1 MHIPDTFIPL
11 GQAAIYWIIS
21 ILFIARAVKWARRDM
36 NENMIPLF
44 GDGGI
49 TVMGAN
55 ILNMGIIGGFMG
67 YYTFIG
73 LSKLSVKR
81 HLAMFAGA
89 WLSML
94 LPAIALSFELW
105 LAGTFPL
112 KQGVLLMGTF
122 QGIAGIGEGLIT
134 VIVFGALIRANGA
147 GKSTVF
153 KHFNGRLNPT
163 SGEIRIKGRPI
174 SSENIMDVRKTVGV
188 VFQDPDD
195 QIFAPTVNQDVA
207 FGPMNLGLGME
218 EIDKRVR
225 ESLET
230 VRLTGFEERAPHHLS
245 TGEKKK
251 VAIAG
256 ILAMQ
261 PEVLVLDEPTAGLD
275 PGGAMRLIKLIN
287 GMNRY
292 LGITTIVSTHEV
304 DIVPMLADRVCII
317 SKGKIIGDGTPLEIF
332 SSPELIKKTH
342 LRLPMVAQLME
353 MLQEEGV
360 GVEVKFTLDEARD
373 ELLKVVK

>member
-1 MHIPDTFIPL
+1 MN
-11 GQAAIYWIIS
+11 IIETRNLTHVYRGKITALDS
-21 ILFIARAVKWARRDM
+21 INFKAKPGERIA
-36 NENMIPLF
+36 
-44 GDGGI
+44 
-49 TVMGAN
+49 
-55 ILNMGIIGGFMG
+55 IIG
-67 YYTFIG
+67 
-73 LSKLSVKR
+73 
-81 HLAMFAGA
+81 
-89 WLSML
+89 
-94 LPAIALSFELW
+94 
-105 LAGTFPL
+105 
-112 KQGVLLMGTF
+112 
-122 QGIAGIGEGLIT
+122 
-134 VIVFGALIRANGA
+134 ANGA
-147 GKSTVF
+147 GKSTLF
-153 KHFNGRLNPT
+153 KHFNGILKPS
-163 SGEIRIKGRPI
+163 SGEILIKGKPI
-174 SSENIMDVRKTVGV
+174 NNDNIIEVRKTVGL

-195 QIFAPTVNQDVA
+195 QIFAPTVKQDVA
-207 FGPMNLGLGME
+207 FGPMNLGLSME
-218 EIDKRVR
+218 EIEKRVS

-256 ILAMQ
+256 ILAMK

-304 DIVPMLADRVCII
+304 DIVPMLADRVCIM
-317 SKGKIIGDGTPLEIF
+317 SMGKIIGDGTPLEIF

-360 GVEVKFTLDEARD
+360 PIGVKFTLEEARD
-373 ELLKVVK
+373 ELLRVVK

>member
-1 MHIPDTFIPL
+1 MN
-11 GQAAIYWIIS
+11 IIETRNLTHVYRGK
-21 ILFIARAVKWARRDM
+21 ITALDGINFIAKPGERIA
-36 NENMIPLF
+36 
-44 GDGGI
+44 
-49 TVMGAN
+49 
-55 ILNMGIIGGFMG
+55 IIG
-67 YYTFIG
+67 
-73 LSKLSVKR
+73 
-81 HLAMFAGA
+81 
-89 WLSML
+89 
-94 LPAIALSFELW
+94 
-105 LAGTFPL
+105 
-112 KQGVLLMGTF
+112 
-122 QGIAGIGEGLIT
+122 
-134 VIVFGALIRANGA
+134 ANGA
-147 GKSTVF
+147 GKSTLF
-153 KHFNGRLNPT
+153 KHFNGILKPT
-163 SGEIRIKGRPI
+163 SGEILIKGRPI
-174 SSENIMDVRKTVGV
+174 SNDNIIEVRKTVGL

-195 QIFAPTVNQDVA
+195 QIFAPTVKQDVA
-207 FGPMNLGLGME
+207 FGPMNLGLSME
-218 EIDKRVR
+218 EIEKRVS

-256 ILAMQ
+256 ILAMK

-304 DIVPMLADRVCII
+304 DIVPMLADRVCIM
-317 SKGKIIGDGTPLEIF
+317 SMGKIIGDGTPLEIF

-360 GVEVKFTLDEARD
+360 PVGVKFTLEEARD
-373 ELLKVVK
+373 ELLRIVK

>member
-1 MHIPDTFIPL
+1 MN
-11 GQAAIYWIIS
+11 IIETRDLTHVYRGK
-21 ILFIARAVKWARRDM
+21 ITALDGINFTARPGERIA
-36 NENMIPLF
+36 
-44 GDGGI
+44 
-49 TVMGAN
+49 
-55 ILNMGIIGGFMG
+55 IIG
-67 YYTFIG
+67 
-73 LSKLSVKR
+73 
-81 HLAMFAGA
+81 
-89 WLSML
+89 
-94 LPAIALSFELW
+94 
-105 LAGTFPL
+105 
-112 KQGVLLMGTF
+112 
-122 QGIAGIGEGLIT
+122 
-134 VIVFGALIRANGA
+134 ANGA
-147 GKSTVF
+147 GKSTLF
-153 KHFNGRLNPT
+153 KHFNGILKPT
-163 SGEIRIKGRPI
+163 SGEILIKGLPI
-174 SSENIMDVRKTVGV
+174 SNKNILDVRKTVGV

-195 QIFAPTVNQDVA
+195 QIFAPTVKQDVA
-207 FGPMNLGLGME
+207 FGPMNLGLGIE
-218 EIDKRVR
+218 EIEKRVS

-287 GMNRY
+287 NMNRY
-292 LGITTIVSTHEV
+292 LGITTIVSTHDV
-304 DIVPMLADRVCII
+304 DIVPMLADRVCIM
-317 SKGKIIGDGTPLEIF
+317 SRGKIIGDGTPLEIF

-360 GVEVKFTLDEARD
+360 PVGVKFTLEEARD

>member
-1 MHIPDTFIPL
+1 MNIIEARNLTHIYRGKITALDGINFTARP
-11 GQAAIYWIIS
+11 GER
-21 ILFIARAVKWARRDM
+21 IA
-36 NENMIPLF
+36 
-44 GDGGI
+44 
-49 TVMGAN
+49 
-55 ILNMGIIGGFMG
+55 IIG
-67 YYTFIG
+67 
-73 LSKLSVKR
+73 
-81 HLAMFAGA
+81 
-89 WLSML
+89 
-94 LPAIALSFELW
+94 
-105 LAGTFPL
+105 
-112 KQGVLLMGTF
+112 
-122 QGIAGIGEGLIT
+122 
-134 VIVFGALIRANGA
+134 ANGA
-147 GKSTVF
+147 GKSTLF
-153 KHFNGRLNPT
+153 KHFNGILKPT
-163 SGEIRIKGRPI
+163 GGQVLIKGKPI
-174 SSENIMDVRKTVGV
+174 SSENILDVRKTVGV

-195 QIFAPTVNQDVA
+195 QIFAPTVKQDVA
-207 FGPMNLGLGME
+207 FGPMNLGLSLE

-304 DIVPMLADRVCII
+304 DIVPMLADRVCIM

-332 SSPELIKKTH
+332 SSPDLIKKTH

-360 GVEVKFTLDEARD
+360 PVGVKFTLEEARD

>member
-1 MHIPDTFIPL
+1 MN
-11 GQAAIYWIIS
+11 IIETRNLTHVYRGKITALDS
-21 ILFIARAVKWARRDM
+21 INFKAKPGERIA
-36 NENMIPLF
+36 
-44 GDGGI
+44 
-49 TVMGAN
+49 
-55 ILNMGIIGGFMG
+55 IIG
-67 YYTFIG
+67 
-73 LSKLSVKR
+73 
-81 HLAMFAGA
+81 
-89 WLSML
+89 
-94 LPAIALSFELW
+94 
-105 LAGTFPL
+105 
-112 KQGVLLMGTF
+112 
-122 QGIAGIGEGLIT
+122 
-134 VIVFGALIRANGA
+134 ANGA
-147 GKSTVF
+147 GKSTLF
-153 KHFNGRLNPT
+153 KHFNGILKPS
-163 SGEIRIKGRPI
+163 SGEILVKGKPI
-174 SSENIMDVRKTVGV
+174 SNDNIIEVRKTVGV

-195 QIFAPTVNQDVA
+195 QIFAPTVKQDVA
-207 FGPMNLGLGME
+207 FGPMNLGLSME
-218 EIDKRVR
+218 EIEKRVS

-256 ILAMQ
+256 ILAMK

-304 DIVPMLADRVCII
+304 DIVPMLADRVCIM
-317 SKGKIIGDGTPLEIF
+317 SRGKIIGDGTPLEIF

-360 GVEVKFTLDEARD
+360 PVGVKFTLEEARD

>member
-1 MHIPDTFIPL
+1 MNVIETLDLTHVYRGKITALDGINFKAKP
-11 GQAAIYWIIS
+11 GER
-21 ILFIARAVKWARRDM
+21 IA
-36 NENMIPLF
+36 
-44 GDGGI
+44 
-49 TVMGAN
+49 
-55 ILNMGIIGGFMG
+55 IIG
-67 YYTFIG
+67 
-73 LSKLSVKR
+73 
-81 HLAMFAGA
+81 
-89 WLSML
+89 
-94 LPAIALSFELW
+94 
-105 LAGTFPL
+105 
-112 KQGVLLMGTF
+112 
-122 QGIAGIGEGLIT
+122 
-134 VIVFGALIRANGA
+134 ANGA
-147 GKSTVF
+147 GKSTLF
-153 KHFNGRLNPT
+153 KHFNGILKPT
-163 SGEIRIKGRPI
+163 SGQVLIKGKSI
-174 SSENIMDVRKTVGV
+174 SSDNILDVRKTVGV

-195 QIFAPTVNQDVA
+195 QIFAPTVKQDVA
-207 FGPMNLGLGME
+207 FGPMNLGLSME
-218 EIDKRVR
+218 EIDKRVH

-275 PGGAMRLIKLIN
+275 PGGAMRLIRLIN

-304 DIVPMLADRVCII
+304 DIVPMLADRVCIM

-360 GVEVKFTLDEARD
+360 PVGVKFTLEEARD

>member
-1 MHIPDTFIPL
+1 MP
-11 GQAAIYWIIS
+11 S
-21 ILFIARAVKWARRDM
+21 ILQLRPGERIA
-36 NENMIPLF
+36 
-44 GDGGI
+44 
-49 TVMGAN
+49 
-55 ILNMGIIGGFMG
+55 IIG
-67 YYTFIG
+67 
-73 LSKLSVKR
+73 
-81 HLAMFAGA
+81 
-89 WLSML
+89 
-94 LPAIALSFELW
+94 
-105 LAGTFPL
+105 
-112 KQGVLLMGTF
+112 
-122 QGIAGIGEGLIT
+122 
-134 VIVFGALIRANGA
+134 ANGA
-147 GKSTVF
+147 GKSTLF
-153 KHFNGRLNPT
+153 KHFNGILKPT
-163 SGEIRIKGRPI
+163 SGEILIKGKPI
-174 SSENIMDVRKTVGV
+174 SNENILDVRKTVGV

-195 QIFAPTVNQDVA
+195 QIFAPTVKQDVA
-207 FGPMNLGLGME
+207 FGPMNLGLSSE
-218 EIDKRVR
+218 EIDRRVR

-292 LGITTIVSTHEV
+292 LGITTIISTHEV
-304 DIVPMLADRVCII
+304 DIVPMLADRVCIM

-360 GVEVKFTLDEARD
+360 PVGVKFTLEEARD

>member
-1 MHIPDTFIPL
+1 MNIIEARNLTHIYRGKITALDGINFTARP
-11 GQAAIYWIIS
+11 GER
-21 ILFIARAVKWARRDM
+21 IA
-36 NENMIPLF
+36 
-44 GDGGI
+44 
-49 TVMGAN
+49 
-55 ILNMGIIGGFMG
+55 IIG
-67 YYTFIG
+67 
-73 LSKLSVKR
+73 
-81 HLAMFAGA
+81 
-89 WLSML
+89 
-94 LPAIALSFELW
+94 
-105 LAGTFPL
+105 
-112 KQGVLLMGTF
+112 
-122 QGIAGIGEGLIT
+122 
-134 VIVFGALIRANGA
+134 ANGA
-147 GKSTVF
+147 GKSTLF
-153 KHFNGRLNPT
+153 KHFNGILKPT
-163 SGEIRIKGRPI
+163 GGQVLIKGKPI
-174 SSENIMDVRKTVGV
+174 SSENILDVRKTVGV

-195 QIFAPTVNQDVA
+195 QIFAPTVKQDVA
-207 FGPMNLGLGME
+207 FGPMNLGLSLE

-304 DIVPMLADRVCII
+304 DIVPMLADRVCIM

-360 GVEVKFTLDEARD
+360 PVGVKFTLEEARD